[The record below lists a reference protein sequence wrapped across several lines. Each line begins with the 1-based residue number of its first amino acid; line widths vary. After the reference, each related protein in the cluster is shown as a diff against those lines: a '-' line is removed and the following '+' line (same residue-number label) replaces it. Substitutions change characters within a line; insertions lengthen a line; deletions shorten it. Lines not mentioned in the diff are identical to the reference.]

1 LAVISY
7 IEGIIKTPLS
17 EVILRSDD
25 KNKTQIPYML
35 DGTIYQTR
43 EGREGYLRLKN
54 SRIEPNSF
62 NALQFINKYALVLF
76 LPMNTC
82 EADILNIA
90 ANVETARV
98 TNMKREYEIKVVEI
112 FFESIKNI
120 NLEFK
125 IDLFPNYRTII
136 MDLEVIEPY
145 CKTKIECND

>member
-1 LAVISY
+1 MAVISY